1 MRSIVI
7 ALFILATSWATSSA
21 QEWHGIR
28 LLESTCDDVKRGL
41 NVNKCEYPNSV
52 YKFPK
57 ETVTV
62 GFVTCPCPIR
72 CYHAAGGYNVPRGTV
87 AGITRQFLTS
97 VSIEELFDVK
107 NGKWDSFETDMIGEV
122 QYINPDQGIH
132 LYTLDGEVTKA
143 IYYPPS
149 GKHKDKLCL
158 PCTVV
163 PPSPPAKS
171 ETVWLIGY
179 DGVDTADTEEKR
191 LDAFAEELRKQGID
205 FRGYIVAYDGCLKRG
220 EAAIRAERAKKY
232 LVSTRGIDRSQ
243 IIIIDGG
250 QRSGLSIELHV
261 RKSTSP
267 PPQTLSSV
275 YPKVPE

>member
-1 MRSIVI
+1 MRSIVV
-7 ALFILATSWATSSA
+7 ALFILGISCATSFG
-21 QEWHGIR
+21 QEWQGIR
-28 LLESTCDDVKRGL
+28 LLDSTCDDVKRGL
-41 NVNKCEYPNSV
+41 SVDKCEYPRSI

-72 CYHAAGGYNVPRGTV
+72 CYHASGGWNVPRGTV
-87 AGITRQFLTS
+87 SGITRQFLTS
-97 VSIEELFDVK
+97 VSIEEFDVK
-107 NGKWDSFETDMIGEV
+107 NGKWTPFETDMIGEV
-122 QYINPDQGIH
+122 QYIDPEQGIH
-132 LYTLDGEVTKA
+132 LYTLNGEVTKA
-143 IYYPPS
+143 IYYPPTD
-149 GKHKDKLCL
+149 KHKDKLC
-158 PCTVV
+158 PTCTS
-163 PPSPPAKS
+163 PPPPPPAKS
-171 ETVWLIGY
+171 ETVWLRGY
-179 DGVDTADTEEKR
+179 AGGDTKDAEEKL
-191 LDAFAEELRKQGID
+191 LDAFAEELRIQGND
-205 FRGYIVAYDGCLKRG
+205 LRGYIVAYDGCLKRG

-250 QRSGLSIELHV
+250 QRSGLSIELHI